1 MEKKVSFSK
10 DTKEYDGCSSNI
22 LEIYKIISGYFNI
35 PFINVKK
42 IGVLQET
49 LDNLSIKNYRSMILT
64 IRIRTKILEKEPILP
79 IKSYED
85 CISICKNTKILY
97 DCLHNLNNAV
107 DALNTKIGHENQ
119 PQIDMEEDEY
129 IIQTTND
136 IDDEEKILRLKWEKK
151 CDELYCTKRFCCLD
165 KKIKLKKRNSTSL
178 IRKGSREYS
187 LVIDN
192 NNIESVK
199 KLINIVI
206 VVQCHL

>member
-1 MEKKVSFSK
+1 
-10 DTKEYDGCSSNI
+10 
-22 LEIYKIISGYFNI
+22 
-35 PFINVKK
+35 
-42 IGVLQET
+42 
-49 LDNLSIKNYRSMILT
+49 
-64 IRIRTKILEKEPILP
+64 
-79 IKSYED
+79 
-85 CISICKNTKILY
+85 
-97 DCLHNLNNAV
+97 
-107 DALNTKIGHENQ
+107 
-119 PQIDMEEDEY
+119 MEEDEY

-199 KLINIVI
+199 KLINIVKKSI
-206 VVQCHL
+206 KVLEASEIINFFKDFERLSVI